1 MGRGRHIRPRFGGGE
16 GGGSLFKPDVII
28 MSFDAACRFCN
39 IERTRTPTVSRF
51 IGETPTKVPTKE
63 GPKANPSSH
72 VGWKDVLSAVEIK
85 RGPKE
90 ECPYLDTFLRMFR
103 KSSARGWMSN
113 SFSHKTQIPQRL
125 QMFLSPEPVRFIH
138 PLINVP
144 LKDCTVV
151 TSKSAES
158 KKRTASEARI
168 SSGVPS
174 TDSKRQRGHPKT
186 SLLTQAGTYAGEE
199 KLSDSHS
206 VRHVVNLLVQG
217 ENRNIR
223 ARFTQLTPPAR

>member
-1 MGRGRHIRPRFGGGE
+1 
-16 GGGSLFKPDVII
+16 
-28 MSFDAACRFCN
+28 
-39 IERTRTPTVSRF
+39 
-51 IGETPTKVPTKE
+51 
-63 GPKANPSSH
+63 
-72 VGWKDVLSAVEIK
+72 
-85 RGPKE
+85 
-90 ECPYLDTFLRMFR
+90 
-103 KSSARGWMSN
+103 MSN

-158 KKRTASEARI
+158 KKRTASEAGI

-199 KLSDSHS
+199 KLSDSYS